1 MRLRLLRLLA
11 LAAFL
16 VAGFAHAQKV
26 VILEIEGDKGGKLRD
41 QVQTAVEDAGQVTIV
56 SIEKWRAAASK
67 KKLSGAKGMTP
78 SAVTKLAKKLG
89 VVAAVGGSVG
99 AKFNV
104 HIWAWDGSELWTKDL
119 KVKKGL
125 LSDDFARKLSKA
137 ITAAA
142 KTAPAL
148 SDEGGDEGGEEADS
162 GGKSGGG
169 KSTEESTVG
178 EGVDLTGGSSGN
190 TGSRT
195 ALQPNDDR
203 DKRRRE
209 EEAEAAFH
217 PEGEGDA
224 DLAAE
229 TTKKKTKVGPKVISI
244 WLGGT
249 TTWRSYCSRPGVSS
263 CAQYKSIM
271 PPPQGDT
278 VDFSPQ
284 VPYAGFQINAEA
296 FPLALATDNPFVQGL
311 GVTGHFG
318 LGFSLTNVKV
328 MSPSGSTP
336 DQQVV
341 STDRNW
347 AAALAWRYY
356 FSFLNGKDAVP
367 GYGGIH
373 FGGAS
378 RVFEIDANAKVPLPG
393 SYRIYPQLGVDFE
406 IPVIKYLK
414 FDGSFSYFINPRPGP
429 DEIIG
434 YGNPMAPNGGAVGK
448 GFGFDLGVSGE
459 IWGPIGYKL
468 IFRYISSA
476 DLFFGQGMM
485 WTVCDST
492 QCGGAAEE
500 LYYGLIWGITAS
512 F

>member
-1 MRLRLLRLLA
+1 MRYCFRLLP
-11 LAAFL
+11 LAALL

-26 VILEIEGDKGGKLRD
+26 VILEIEGDKNGKLRD
-41 QVQTAVEDAGQVTIV
+41 QVQTAVEDAGQVTLL

-78 SAVTKLAKKLG
+78 AAVTKLAKKLG
-89 VVAAVGGSVG
+89 VSAAVGGSVG
-99 AKFNV
+99 PKFSV
-104 HIWAWDGSELWTKDL
+104 HIWAWDGSELWTKEL

-125 LSDDFARKLSKA
+125 LSDDFSRKLSKA

-142 KTAPAL
+142 KTAPAF
-148 SDEGGDEGGEEADS
+148 SDEGGGDEGDEGEGA
-162 GGKSGGG
+162 GTGKTGNQ
-169 KSTEESTVG
+169 EQSTVG
-178 EGVDLTGGSSGN
+178 EGVDLTGGSN
-190 TGSRT
+190 ANNGSRT
-195 ALQPNDDR
+195 ALQPGDDR

-209 EEAEAAFH
+209 EEAEAAFQ
-217 PEGEGDA
+217 PKEGEGDA

-229 TTKKKTKVGPKVISI
+229 TQKKKTKVGPKAISV

-263 CAQYKSIM
+263 CAQYKKVM

-296 FPLALATDNPFVQGL
+296 FPLVLATDNPFLQGI
-311 GVTGHFG
+311 GVTGYFG

-328 MSPSGSTP
+328 QSPSGSTP

-347 AAALAWRYY
+347 AANLAWRYY
-356 FSFLNGKDAVP
+356 FSFLSGKDAVP
-367 GYGGIH
+367 GYAGIH

-393 SYRIYPQLGVDFE
+393 SYRVYPQLGLDFE

-429 DEIIG
+429 DEILG
-434 YGNPMAPNGGAVGK
+434 YGNPSAAQGGAAGK
-448 GFGFDLGVSGE
+448 GFGFDLGVSGA

-468 IFRYISSA
+468 LFRYVSYA
-476 DLFFGQGMM
+476 DQFFGQGKK
-485 WTVCDST
+485 WTICDST